1 MASKSSN
8 IEQEESAYMK
18 LRSNLKDTNMNI
30 HTDLINACG
39 DEALSFTTV
48 KRWDK
53 LIREGERP
61 QKTGLGLG
69 DRYRQYAKNRSH
81 TYMNFSEMIL
91 TVLLRR
97 FLDILRSQREVYIE
111 F

>member
-8 IEQEESAYMK
+8 IEQEESAYIK

-53 LIREGERP
+53 LIREGRETTEDRP
-61 QKTGLGLG
+61 RAGRPLSAVCEESVSYVDEFLR
-69 DRYRQYAKNRSH
+69 D
-81 TYMNFSEMIL
+81 
-91 TVLLRR
+91 VLLRR